1 MTKIN
6 KELIR
11 EVVSISQKAGV
22 AILDIYNQSDI
33 EVDLKA
39 DQSPITQADIASHN
53 IIVNNLRNLTPEIPI
68 LSEESSNVEF
78 HERSEWELY
87 WLIDPLD
94 GTKEFLK
101 RNGEFTVNIALIE
114 NNTPILGVIF
124 VPVTNEIY
132 WGSKKF
138 GSYYSLDGE
147 SYEKLSVSDSLSDT
161 LKIVASRSHAN
172 EEMETLLNSIDN
184 FELLSKGSSL
194 KFCLIA
200 SGKADIYPR
209 FGLTSEW
216 DTAAGEAIARFA
228 GGYIVNI
235 DNNQMT
241 YNKKESLL
249 NPYFIVSCNR
259 EICENFLSLSKKK
272 ISKIH

>member
-1 MTKIN
+1 M
-6 KELIR
+6 
-11 EVVSISQKAGV
+11 
-22 AILDIYNQSDI
+22 
-33 EVDLKA
+33 
-39 DQSPITQADIASHN
+39 
-53 IIVNNLRNLTPEIPI
+53 
-68 LSEESSNVEF
+68 
-78 HERSEWELY
+78 
-87 WLIDPLD
+87 
-94 GTKEFLK
+94 
-101 RNGEFTVNIALIE
+101 
-114 NNTPILGVIF
+114 
-124 VPVTNEIY
+124 
-132 WGSKKF
+132 
-138 GSYYSLDGE
+138 DGE
-147 SYEKLSVSDSLSDT
+147 NYEKLSVSDSFSDT
-161 LKIVASRSHAN
+161 LKIVASRSHPN
-172 EEMETLLNSIDN
+172 KQMETLLKSIDN